1 MNKIIAPLVD
11 ALQSNTPFSV
21 MELLEHVVLRLA
33 DKAPKIEVDTALVN
47 HLREAKKELSIANK
61 LVDKEDSLFSTTF
74 FTELAENEH
83 VAYAIRWINQL
94 EASLRL
100 GDYAKRYELNTAK
113 VDFSESNEIMTE
125 IVYLDTVSAYRELSN
140 LFLTVSLIEHRKMPS
155 SVKNRVKSSY
165 NIDREAFW
173 TELELMTKVKMIE
186 NPTKYKCMNRF

>member
-33 DKAPKIEVDTALVN
+33 DKAPKIEVDTVLVN

-74 FTELAENEH
+74 FIELAENEH

-100 GDYAKRYELNTAK
+100 GDYAKRYELNKAK
-113 VDFSESNEIMTE
+113 VDFSESNEIITE
-125 IVYLDTVSAYRELSN
+125 IAYLDTVSAYRELSN

-155 SVKNRVKSSY
+155 SVKNRVRYSY
-165 NIDREAFW
+165 NIEREAFW
-173 TELELMTKVKMIE
+173 TELELVTKVKMIE